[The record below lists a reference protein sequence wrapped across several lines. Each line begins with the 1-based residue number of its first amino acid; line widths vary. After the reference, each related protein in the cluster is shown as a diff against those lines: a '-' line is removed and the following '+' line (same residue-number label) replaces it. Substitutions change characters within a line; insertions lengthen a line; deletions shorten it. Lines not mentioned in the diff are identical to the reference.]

1 MIEGVLNVPM
11 YQLFD
16 REDCDGR
23 TFLRLLME
31 RSGDGR
37 KITVR
42 ELADAAGVSRSL
54 IGNLLT
60 GKSNQ
65 LPYEPAYRSAELCGV
80 DFDVLWVQV
89 GRTLRARDAA
99 QDGGHS

>member
-1 MIEGVLNVPM
+1 MIEGVPNVPM

-31 RSGDGR
+31 RGGDGR

-42 ELADAAGVSRSL
+42 ELADAAGVSHGL

-60 GKSNQ
+60 GKTKQ
-65 LPYEPAYRSAELCGV
+65 LPYEAAYRSAEFCGV
-80 DFDVLWVQV
+80 DFDVLWVLA
-89 GRTLRARDAA
+89 GRTLRARDTTA
-99 QDGGHS
+99 DGGQS